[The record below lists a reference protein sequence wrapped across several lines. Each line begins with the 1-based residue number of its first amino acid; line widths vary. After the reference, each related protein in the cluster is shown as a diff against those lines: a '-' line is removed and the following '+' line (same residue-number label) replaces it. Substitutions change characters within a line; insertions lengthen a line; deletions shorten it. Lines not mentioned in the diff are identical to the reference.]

1 MAQRHDPRA
10 HMRHAHQQTLAF
22 KTVNGFTQ
30 RPAADAVSARQ
41 FGLGDLAARGDFA
54 FDNGRL
60 NTPEDVLGKGFR
72 VILGD
77 SGGFQCLQ
85 HIVDTLKI
93 NSAKTSYLQVQSQR
107 INRYCRQS
115 SNTTLVVSTALLAQ
129 VERLGA
135 GAIKPSC

>member
-1 MAQRHDPRA
+1 
-10 HMRHAHQQTLAF
+10 MRHAHQQTLAF

-72 VILGD
+72 VILG
-77 SGGFQCLQ
+77 
-85 HIVDTLKI
+85 IVAGS
-93 NSAKTSYLQVQSQR
+93 SACSIL
-107 INRYCRQS
+107 
-115 SNTTLVVSTALLAQ
+115 ST
-129 VERLGA
+129 
-135 GAIKPSC
+135 P